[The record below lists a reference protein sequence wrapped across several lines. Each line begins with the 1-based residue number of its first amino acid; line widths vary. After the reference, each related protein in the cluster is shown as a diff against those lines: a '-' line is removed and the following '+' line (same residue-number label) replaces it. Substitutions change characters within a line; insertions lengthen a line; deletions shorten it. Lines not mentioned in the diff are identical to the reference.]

1 LNILT
6 FDIEDWFHILDNDS
20 TKTAKEWNNYESRL
34 HNNMERIFSVLERHH
49 VRASFFCLGWIAE
62 KHPDII
68 RTIDK
73 LGYEIGSHSY
83 HHQLV
88 YEQNKN
94 VFRAD
99 VEKSVK
105 TIEDIIG
112 KKVRIY
118 RVPGFSITE
127 TTTWAFEILCNMGIE
142 VDSSVFP
149 AHRAHGGF
157 PSYGKGE
164 PSVFL
169 INGKSIKEFPI
180 NVYQFLSCNIIFSG
194 GGYFRAIPYSFIKRF
209 SKKSGYIMTY
219 FHPRDFDPDQ
229 PNIKGLP
236 LNRKFKS
243 YVGLKSA
250 LSKLDKYLTDFSFI
264 DIGTA
269 EKEIDWNNVK
279 TFDLTSIHTK

>member
-1 LNILT
+1 
-6 FDIEDWFHILDNDS
+6 
-20 TKTAKEWNNYESRL
+20 
-34 HNNMERIFSVLERHH
+34 MERILSVLEKHN

-88 YEQNKN
+88 YEQDKN
-94 VFRAD
+94 VFRTD

-118 RVPGFSITE
+118 RAPGFSITE
-127 TTTWAFEILCNMGIE
+127 TTTWAFEILCDMGIE

-149 AHRAHGGF
+149 AKRAHGGF

-169 INGKSIKEFPI
+169 INGKAIKEFPI
-180 NVYQFLSCNIIFSG
+180 NVYPFLSRNIVFSG
-194 GGYFRAIPYSFIKRF
+194 GGYFRLLPYSFIKRF
-209 SKKSGYIMTY
+209 SKNSAYIMTY
-219 FHPRDFDPDQ
+219 FHPRDFDANQ
-229 PNIKGLP
+229 PMIQELP
-236 LNRKFKS
+236 LSRKFKS

-264 DIGTA
+264 DITTA
-269 EKEIDWNNVK
+269 EKETDWDNVK
-279 TFDLTSIHTK
+279 TFDLTSIHAK